1 MDVIKNRFVKTEM
14 AFNIKHLFQVDISG
28 RTPLMAAALSGSDTS
43 VELLLRH
50 GADPSRVDEQGRT
63 ALTAAIMGGVNTT
76 IRRLAQV
83 TKGVEGNDIL
93 DTLARYHQQV
103 KFSEPLDNFVK
114 KNTDDLV
121 FRLGQACYYGVKIRE
136 ETFFN

>member
-1 MDVIKNRFVKTEM
+1 MDVIKNRFVRTEL
-14 AFNIKHLFQVDISG
+14 AFNIKHLFQVDNSG

-50 GADPSRVDEQGRT
+50 GADPNRMDEQGRT

-76 IRRLAQV
+76 IRRLAQIS
-83 TKGVEGNDIL
+83 KGNDIL
-93 DTLARYHQQV
+93 GKLARYHQQV
-103 KFSEPLDNFVK
+103 EFSEPLDNFVK

-121 FRLGQACYYGVKIRE
+121 FRLGQACYYGA
-136 ETFFN
+136 TDLFNSLLQS